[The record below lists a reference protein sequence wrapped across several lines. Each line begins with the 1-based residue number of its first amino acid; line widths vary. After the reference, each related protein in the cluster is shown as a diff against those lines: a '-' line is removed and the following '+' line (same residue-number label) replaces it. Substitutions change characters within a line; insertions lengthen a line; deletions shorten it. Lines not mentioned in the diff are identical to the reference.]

1 MPKAKTTKTTKA
13 SEGKTKK
20 TAVVK
25 VAKAKPQGT
34 KKTKTA
40 AKDVAPASAAP
51 SEDKQVIIA
60 QFQVKEGDTGS
71 PEVQIA
77 LLTGRIEKLIGH
89 LKTNPAD
96 NHSRRGLLGIV
107 SKRRRLLNYLEKKDN
122 KRYKEISHKLGLA
135 K

>member
-1 MPKAKTTKTTKA
+1 MATAKTT
-13 SEGKTKK
+13 TKK
-20 TAVVK
+20 AKKTSVVK
-25 VAKAKPQGT
+25 VAKAGKPAKPAKSAKQKQGIEE
-34 KKTKTA
+34 A
-40 AKDVAPASAAP
+40 VVSPPAGGP

-60 QFQVKEGDTGS
+60 QFQVNQGDTGS

-77 LLTGRIEKLIGH
+77 LLSSRIEKLISH

-107 SKRRRLLNYLEKKDN
+107 SKRRRLLNYLEKKNN
-122 KRYKEISHKLGLA
+122 KRYLEIAKRLGLS